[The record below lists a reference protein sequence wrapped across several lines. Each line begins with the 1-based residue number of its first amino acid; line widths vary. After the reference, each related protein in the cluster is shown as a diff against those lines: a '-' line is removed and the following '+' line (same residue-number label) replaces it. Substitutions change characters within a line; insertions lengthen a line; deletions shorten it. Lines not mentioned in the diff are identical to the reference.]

1 MNKKTTL
8 LPIVRHFF
16 DVDPIQAAHTLEG
29 LPEAA
34 AVEVLKGLSPTLAAK
49 AFPHLSTPLA
59 ASLAQ
64 VMPEPLFHDII
75 SRLTPEQGAD
85 LFTHL
90 PAEQRRGFLEKLA
103 PDLKKGIQEILTY
116 PADSAG
122 RILSTDFIAF
132 HQDLKVKEVIQKIR
146 NLAQKGKQ
154 SSYTYVVDAESRL
167 VGIINMRDLLLA
179 QGDQTI
185 SEIMRKELFT
195 VNGFMDRETVA
206 NELSKR
212 GFFAA
217 PVVDNEHRLLG
228 VVRAEALIADM
239 QEEASEDIQKM
250 FGVGGDERPFSP
262 IPFSVKKRLPWL
274 YVNLATA
281 FLAAMVVALFEGTI
295 AKITVLAVLMPVVA
309 GQGGNAGA
317 QSLAVVMRGIVMRE
331 IPKDR
336 IKNFLFKETTLGLIN
351 GLTVGAVTA
360 AIAWVWIGN
369 PMLGVVVGLAMLIN
383 LVIAGLAG
391 ASIPLTMK
399 AFGLDPAQCS
409 NIILT
414 TFTDCVGFF
423 AFLGLAVVFQ
433 GYLL

>member
-1 MNKKTTL
+1 MNKRQAL

-16 DVDPIQAAHTLEG
+16 DVDPAQAAHTLEG
-29 LPEAA
+29 LPEEE
-34 AVEVLKGLSPTLAAK
+34 AVEVLQGLAPTLAAR

-59 ASLAQ
+59 ASL
-64 VMPEPLFHDII
+64 VRLMPESLFQDII
-75 SRLTPEQGAD
+75 NRLTPEQGAD
-85 LFTHL
+85 LFAHL
-90 PAEQRRGFLEKLA
+90 SDEDKRRFLGVL
-103 PDLKKGIQEILTY
+103 PDPLKKTIQEILTY
-116 PADSAG
+116 PVDSAG
-122 RILSTDFIAF
+122 RILSTDFVAF
-132 HQDLKVKEVIQKIR
+132 HQDLKVREVIQKIR
-146 NLAQKGKQ
+146 NLAQKGKHT
-154 SSYTYVVDAESRL
+154 SYTYVVDAENRL

-185 SEIMRKELFT
+185 SEIMRRELFT
-195 VNGFMDRETVA
+195 VNGFMDREKVA

-217 PVVDNEHRLLG
+217 PVVDNENRLLG
-228 VVRAEALIADM
+228 VVRAEALITDV

-250 FGVGGDERPFSP
+250 FGVSGDERPFSP

-281 FLAAMVVALFEGTI
+281 FLAAAVVALFESTI
-295 AKITVLAVLMPVVA
+295 AKITILAVFLPVVA

-351 GLTVGAVTA
+351 GITVGVVTA
-360 AIAWVWIGN
+360 AIAWVWISN
-369 PMLGVVVGLAMLIN
+369 PMLGLVVGLAMLIN
-383 LVIAGLAG
+383 LMVAALAG

-399 AFGLDPAQCS
+399 ALGLDPAQCS

-414 TFTDCVGFF
+414 TFTDCIGFL
-423 AFLGLAVVFQ
+423 AFLGLAVLFQ
-433 GYLL
+433 SYLL

>member
-1 MNKKTTL
+1 MNRKGTL

-16 DVDPIQAAHTLEG
+16 DVDPLQAAHTLEG
-29 LPEAA
+29 LPEEE
-34 AVEVLKGLSPTLAAK
+34 AVEVLKTLPVTLAAK

-59 ASLAQ
+59 ASLVQ
-64 VMPEPLFHDII
+64 VMPESLFQEII
-75 SRLTPEQGAD
+75 TRMTPEQGAD
-85 LFTHL
+85 LFSHL
-90 PAEQRRGFLEKLA
+90 PAENKKHFLELL
-103 PDLKKGIQEILTY
+103 PEPLKKEIHEILTY

-122 RILSTDFIAF
+122 RILSTDFVAF
-132 HQDLKVKEVIQKIR
+132 HQDLKIKEVIQKIR
-146 NLAQKGKQ
+146 TLGQKGKHT
-154 SSYTYVVDAESRL
+154 SYTYVVDADNRL
-167 VGIINMRDLLLA
+167 AGIINMRDLLLG

-185 SEIMRKELFT
+185 SEIMRRDLFT
-195 VNGFMDRETVA
+195 VNGFLDREKVA

-217 PVVDNEHRLLG
+217 PVVDNENRLLG
-228 VVRAEALIADM
+228 VVRAEALIADV

-250 FGVGGDERPFSP
+250 FGVGADERPFSS

-281 FLAAMVVALFEGTI
+281 FLAAAVVALFESTI
-295 AKITVLAVLMPVVA
+295 AKITVLAIFLPVVA

-336 IKNFLFKETTLGLIN
+336 IKNFLFKETSLGLIN
-351 GLTVGAVTA
+351 GLTVGLVTA
-360 AIAWVWIGN
+360 VIAWAWIGKA
-369 PMLGVVVGLAMLIN
+369 MLGLVVGLAMLIN
-383 LVIAGLAG
+383 LVFAGLAG

-399 AFGLDPAQCS
+399 ALGLDPAQCS

-414 TFTDCVGFF
+414 TITDCLGFF
-423 AFLGLAVVFQ
+423 AFLGLAVIFQ
-433 GYLL
+433 DYLL